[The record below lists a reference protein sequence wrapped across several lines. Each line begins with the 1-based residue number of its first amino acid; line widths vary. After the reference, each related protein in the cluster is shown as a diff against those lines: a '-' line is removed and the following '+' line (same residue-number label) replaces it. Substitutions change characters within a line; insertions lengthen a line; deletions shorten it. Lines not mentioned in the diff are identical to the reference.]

1 MSFLVISE
9 ILGLVVNG
17 LTASEMHSL
26 LHTDIFLRPIQIQL
40 RMKQKVFINFLL
52 NFQNLHRV
60 LNILRKNLALIVYVF
75 LKLETA
81 KDVVS

>member
-17 LTASEMHSL
+17 LTASEKHSL
-26 LHTDIFLRPIQIQL
+26 LQTDIFLRPIQIQL